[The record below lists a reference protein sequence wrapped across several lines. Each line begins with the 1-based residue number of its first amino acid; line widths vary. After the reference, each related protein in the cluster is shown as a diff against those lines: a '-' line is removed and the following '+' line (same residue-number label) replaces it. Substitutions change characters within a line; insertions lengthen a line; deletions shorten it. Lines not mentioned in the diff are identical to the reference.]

1 MNDMLRTAA
10 AAVGKARDE
19 THGFSDTLAKA
30 AIGALQEPT
39 TAMIDSALK
48 AFHGNHQVSR
58 YDRYPQEASDHIAME
73 RAFRAAI
80 TEALR

>member
-48 AFHGNHQVSR
+48 AFHGNE
-58 YDRYPQEASDHIAME
+58 RYPQASDYIAME

>member
-48 AFHGNHQVSR
+48 AFHSNHQVSVGDCYSR
-58 YDRYPQEASDHIAME
+58 RDHIAME